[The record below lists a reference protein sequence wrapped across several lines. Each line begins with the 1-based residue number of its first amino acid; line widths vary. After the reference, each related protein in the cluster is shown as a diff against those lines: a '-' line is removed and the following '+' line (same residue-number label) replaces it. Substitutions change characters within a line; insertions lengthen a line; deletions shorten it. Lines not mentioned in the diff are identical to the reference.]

1 MSKAFELEQLRKQLM
16 DPELPSGLYLLD
28 TDLTDEEI
36 EGHIKELGC
45 CSYMKESLF
54 LPSRGG
60 SAFELFVVG
69 LSHQCTGNVEISNL
83 RNLFFTSD
91 GAGKDNII
99 YSLLIQMMKHLCM
112 NGRTIIHVYG
122 ELDLTTLTHEDLYKL
137 KESLA
142 HHKDVIIVTSKNKG
156 IVKNECDPL
165 IKKLVFKEQKYRKGS
180 NGYHHIVISKASQ
193 NWQFMQSKKNC
204 NCPHYKI

>member
-1 MSKAFELEQLRKQLM
+1 MSKGFELEQLRKQLM
-16 DPELPSGLYLLD
+16 NPELPSGLYLLD

-54 LPSRGG
+54 PPSKGG

-83 RNLFFTSD
+83 RNLFSTSD

-112 NGRTIIHVYG
+112 NDRTIIHVYG

-142 HHKDVIIVTSKNKG
+142 HHKDVIIVTSKNKE
-156 IVKNECDPL
+156 IAEKECDHL
-165 IKKLVFKEQKYRKGS
+165 IKTLVFKEQKYRLMTS
-180 NGYHHIVISKASQ
+180 VRDNRVSYTT
-193 NWQFMQSKKNC
+193 
-204 NCPHYKI
+204 